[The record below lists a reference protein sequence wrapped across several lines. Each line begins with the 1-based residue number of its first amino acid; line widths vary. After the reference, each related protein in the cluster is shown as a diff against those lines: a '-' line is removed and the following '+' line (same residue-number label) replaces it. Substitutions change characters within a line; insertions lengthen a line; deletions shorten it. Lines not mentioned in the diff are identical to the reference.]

1 MPGKGIEYALLN
13 KNIDLIT
20 FVKRLHRIVTEK
32 ERRSVIC
39 LLLTEICYNSS
50 VQIQKMVWKGYLYQ
64 HANTT
69 WSKFRTLIIKLKAA
83 KRCFQTSKVNTTCK
97 LCII

>member
-1 MPGKGIEYALLN
+1 MQYCNES
-13 KNIDLIT
+13 IDLTT
-20 FVKRLHRIVTEK
+20 FVKRLHRIATEREK
-32 ERRSVIC
+32 ERCMLAANRNM
-39 LLLTEICYNSS
+39 LQQQRANL
-50 VQIQKMVWKGYLYQ
+50 KMVWKGYLYQ

-83 KRCFQTSKVNTTCK
+83 KRCFQVSKVNTTRK

>member
-32 ERRSVIC
+32 ERRSAIC

-50 VQIQKMVWKGYLYQ
+50 VQI
-64 HANTT
+64 
-69 WSKFRTLIIKLKAA
+69 
-83 KRCFQTSKVNTTCK
+83 
-97 LCII
+97 